1 MKLKILK
8 PITKAQ
14 MTILTMNEN
23 ERELLKDL
31 KIGSEK
37 EMVCNPFT
45 GVEVELC
52 PEAVALYDLMLG
64 CQILNDY
71 DELFYTAR
79 DVFLRN
85 WPDHYMMLID

>member
-37 EMVCNPFT
+37 EMVLILSLALKLNCAQ
-45 GVEVELC
+45 
-52 PEAVALYDLMLG
+52 AVALYDLMLG